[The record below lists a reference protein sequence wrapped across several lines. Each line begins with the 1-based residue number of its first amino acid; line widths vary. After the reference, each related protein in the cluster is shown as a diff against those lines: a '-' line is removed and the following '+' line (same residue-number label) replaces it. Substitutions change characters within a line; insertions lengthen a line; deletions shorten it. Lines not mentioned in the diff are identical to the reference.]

1 MTYSAQR
8 EIVIA
13 MSNDIQQELHQCA
26 LELSQEQLP
35 DDWERV
41 ASSVNARVAYSEQ
54 RQLYFKEFLP
64 RSPVESLKA
73 IVMGSRAS
81 RARKN
86 SDALLH
92 SGIDAPINVAWGK
105 LPRGREYLFTRA
117 VAGQGITT
125 WLRKVLVVRQGPQ
138 LQQRRQ
144 LLHALGTFIGRVH
157 ATGFIHG
164 DLRTSNVLANWQ
176 GEHFQFSL
184 IDNERNQQVSPP
196 PGKALLRNLMQ
207 LNMLIPS
214 ELSRTDRMR
223 FFVEWRRQMRELA
236 PLEAKLLAADAYHW
250 AMRRLYDKGKL

>member
-1 MTYSAQR
+1 MTEVAQR

-13 MSNDIQQELHQCA
+13 MSSDIQQELHQCA
-26 LELSQEQLP
+26 LDLTRERLP
-35 DDWERV
+35 DDWKRV
-41 ASSVNARVAYSEQ
+41 ASSVNARVAYSEK
-54 RQLYFKEFLP
+54 RRLYFKEFLP
-64 RSPVESLKA
+64 RSPIESVKA
-73 IVMGSRAS
+73 AVIGSRAT

-86 SDALLH
+86 SEALLRN
-92 SGIDAPINVAWGK
+92 GIDAPVNVAWGK
-105 LPRGREYLFTRA
+105 LPRGREYLFTEA
-117 VAGQGITT
+117 VEGEGITT
-125 WLRKVLVVRQGPQ
+125 WLRQVLVERKGAQ

-164 DLRTSNVLANWQ
+164 DLRTSNVLAQWHAD
-176 GEHFQFSL
+176 HFRFSL
-184 IDNERNQQVSPP
+184 IDNERNQHISPA

-207 LNMLIPS
+207 LNMLLPS
-214 ELSRTDRMR
+214 DLSRTDRMR